1 MVSADRDGISIREF
15 AKRAGCDEKVVRRKV
30 QTAHVIRLPN
40 GKLDPNYLL
49 VDWRRGERPSVL
61 SADKSPVDADTQ
73 APTSIAYFEGRKLWS
88 IVEAERVKE
97 NYAARLKKL
106 QYDQASIQVVE
117 IDDVIEHVR
126 AEYKIVRDA
135 FVDLG
140 AAVAAQIVVS
150 RDPEQIHSLID
161 DEIHRRLTVLT
172 TLVPA

>member
-1 MVSADRDGISIREF
+1 MVSADRHGISIREF

-30 QTAHVIRLPN
+30 QTGHMTRRSS
-40 GKLDPNYLL
+40 GKLDPAYLS
-49 VDWRRGERPSVL
+49 VDWRRGEHPTVRT
-61 SADKSPVDADTQ
+61 ADSSSTNADSL
-73 APTSIAYFEGRKLWS
+73 ASLPLKYFEGRKLWS

-106 QYDQASIQVVE
+106 QFDQQCAQVVE

-135 FVDLG
+135 FVGLG
-140 AAVAAQIVVS
+140 ASVAEQIVVS

-161 DEIHRRLTVLT
+161 DEIHRRLTVLSSI
-172 TLVPA
+172 